1 LSHLQYDIVLDT
13 TILIAKIPPEAIQ
26 PKYIEKG
33 LRLLMIMASAEQPD
47 LLDVQGMEIIQKQQ
61 LQDLEG

>member
-1 LSHLQYDIVLDT
+1 
-13 TILIAKIPPEAIQ
+13 
-26 PKYIEKG
+26 
-33 LRLLMIMASAEQPD
+33 MIMASAEQPD